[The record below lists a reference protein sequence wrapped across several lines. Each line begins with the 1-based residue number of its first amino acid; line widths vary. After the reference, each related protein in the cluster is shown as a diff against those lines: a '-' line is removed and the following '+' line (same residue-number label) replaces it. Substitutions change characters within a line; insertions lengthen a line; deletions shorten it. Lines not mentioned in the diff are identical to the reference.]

1 MCQNMTHGVVG
12 RAGRRRFMKDDRF
25 ESPQIQYEEDGNN
38 HSLDFAI
45 WMLAKEIAKSII
57 ADEETLSSMSVAK

>member
-1 MCQNMTHGVVG
+1 
-12 RAGRRRFMKDDRF
+12 MKDDRF

-57 ADEETLSSMSVAK
+57 ADEEILSSMSVAK